1 MPIEEEMKELYMKMY
16 AYVNSM
22 DFNAERLVEDY
33 KQNSLMLTDI
43 EIQQIEDEQMLTDH
57 DIAILELQQKGGE

>member
-1 MPIEEEMKELYMKMY
+1 MSIEEEMKELYMKMY

-22 DFNAERLVEDY
+22 DFNAERLVDDY
-33 KQNSLMLTDI
+33 KKNSLMLTDL

>member
-57 DIAILELQQKGGE
+57 DIAILELQMKGGE